1 MIKTKTVEIATTRNI
16 HNFLQNNEKLSGFE
30 GRLNVKT
37 IFQLKWPSIYIFS
50 SRYVY
55 QGH

>member
-37 IFQLKWPSIYIFS
+37 IFQLK
-50 SRYVY
+50 
-55 QGH
+55 